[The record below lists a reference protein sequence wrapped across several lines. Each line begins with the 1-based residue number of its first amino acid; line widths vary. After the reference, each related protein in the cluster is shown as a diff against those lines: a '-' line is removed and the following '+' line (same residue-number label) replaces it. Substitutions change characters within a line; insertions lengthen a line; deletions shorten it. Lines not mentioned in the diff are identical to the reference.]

1 MKDDELDLQRLF
13 KTLARMARCYG
24 DVPRGRSAGVD
35 RALQLMPFFPEWY
48 TRTHRVRCTRR
59 HLLNLA
65 NITMMKLERYRTGNG
80 LSEDRSQLRR
90 LAIEVMDRGVV
101 LTEDDAHDLC
111 CERV

>member
-1 MKDDELDLQRLF
+1 MNDDERDVQRLF

-24 DVPRGRSAGVD
+24 DGPRGRAAGVE
-35 RALQLMPFFPEWY
+35 RALRLLPFFPEYY
-48 TRTHRVRCTRR
+48 TRTHQVRCTRR

-65 NITMMKLERYRTGNG
+65 NITAMKLERYRTGHG
-80 LSEDRSQLRR
+80 LSEERSHFRQ
-90 LAIEVMDRGVV
+90 LAIQIMDRGVV